1 MSGGAI
7 AVGASGIGCVVL
19 AAGAGTRFGEP
30 KWGAMLPSGERFLDA
45 VLRLAGEAGMA
56 PIVAVV
62 PPAAELPAA
71 VRRVVNSDAS
81 GEQIASTRLGLA
93 QLLNSSALAAMLWP
107 VDHPLVRVDSVLA
120 VIDAF
125 QRTRAPVVVPT
136 FEGRRGHPTL
146 FARECWRELL
156 TVEEG
161 GARAVIHANAPRVQE
176 VPVNDAGVLRDID
189 ARSDLPIADWRSSNA
204 LS

>member
-1 MSGGAI
+1 M
-7 AVGASGIGCVVL
+7 VL

-45 VLRLAGEAGMA
+45 VLRLSRDAGLS

-62 PPAAELPAA
+62 PPAVELSPA
-71 VRRVVNSDAS
+71 VRRVVNSDAG
-81 GEQIASTRLGLA
+81 GEQIASARLGLA
-93 QLLNSSALAAMLWP
+93 QLLNSSVLAALLWP
-107 VDHPLVRVDSVLA
+107 VDHPLVRVESLLA
-120 VIDAF
+120 IIDTYR
-125 QRTRAPVVVPT
+125 RTQASIVVPT
-136 FEGRRGHPTL
+136 FGGRRGHPTL

-156 TVEEG
+156 TVEQG

-176 VPVNDAGVLRDID
+176 VPVNDAGVMRDID
-189 ARSDLPIADWRSSNA
+189 AHSDLPMDDWRSSNA